1 MGWGPLLRDKLRHFP
16 MKIRVMYSE
25 VRHRSATL
33 LWIVGAAGRTY
44 FRLLVIAFVIG
55 KGIGIFNSS
64 IQSVRP
70 KLEDD
75 VFADSSWQIRIRK
88 CR

>member
-1 MGWGPLLRDKLRHFP
+1 MEWGPLLRDKLRHFP
-16 MKIRVMYSE
+16 MQIRVMYSE

-33 LWIVGAAGRTY
+33 LWNVGAAGWTY
-44 FRLLVIAFVIG
+44 SRLLVIAFVIR
-55 KGIGIFNSS
+55 KGIGILNSS
-64 IQSVRP
+64 IQSVRL

-75 VFADSSWQIRIRK
+75 VFADAPWQIRIRK